1 MNSWNIRQAIVFVSV
16 FLFAS
21 FGIEIFAFSAPADKT
36 SPSTAAQPRK
46 APGSPPTTAS
56 PEKAPGSLAPTGG
69 TTTDT
74 SRLTLSRNLL
84 FARLAKGF
92 FEVREIFMFENRGKK
107 TIVSKGGAPTL
118 RFALPKSNNIRN
130 PRAELTAPVQGLDP
144 KNVQWAGEEI
154 LSTEPIPPGMK
165 LVGLFY
171 RLADEFGGIFVERPI
186 VYGTPSFALLPE
198 KDRVQVE
205 AEGFIVGKPVK
216 FQDGEYESYTTASRS
231 GDVVRFAL
239 KAPDSGGGIYYFF
252 AAGGGV
258 FILGTGLAFW
268 IRGRRKQELT
278 LQAKRDELVRA
289 IAALDDRRAQGEISD
304 SEFESVRVSRFERL
318 REISR

>member
-1 MNSWNIRQAIVFVSV
+1 MNRWNVIQVIVFISIFVLVST
-16 FLFAS
+16 
-21 FGIEIFAFSAPADKT
+21 ETETFAFAALAEKTPPSAA
-36 SPSTAAQPRK
+36 SQPGK
-46 APGSPPTTAS
+46 APGSPSSSAS
-56 PEKAPGSLAPTGG
+56 PEKATGSQAPTGG

-74 SRLTLSRNLL
+74 SQLALSRNIL
-84 FARLAKGF
+84 FVRLAKGF
-92 FEVREIFMFENRGKK
+92 FEVREIFMFENRGKS

-130 PRAELTAPVQGLDP
+130 PGAEMTAPVQGLDP

-186 VYGTPSFALLPE
+186 VYGTPSFALLPQ
-198 KDRVQVE
+198 KDRVQVD
-205 AEGFIVGKPVK
+205 AEGFSVGSPVK
-216 FQDGEYESYTTASRS
+216 FEDGEYESYTTASRS
-231 GDVVRFAL
+231 GNVVRFSL
-239 KAPDSGGGIYYFF
+239 KAPDSGGGILYFF

-278 LQAKRDELVRA
+278 LQAERDELVRA

-304 SEFESVRVSRFERL
+304 SEFESVRGSRFERL
-318 REISR
+318 RELSR